1 MEHQE
6 MSQSFVLQPRPAKSG
21 AGIRLPML
29 LRWARAVEMW
39 QMRRQGL
46 RDLKLRDDR
55 MLKDVGLSRKD
66 GFWENPQA
74 ILRLNRPPWWV
85 S

>member
-1 MEHQE
+1 

-29 LRWARAVEMW
+29 SRWVRAMNMW
-39 QMRRQGL
+39 LARRQGL
-46 RDLKLRDDR
+46 RDLKLLDDR
-55 MLKDVGLSRKD
+55 MLKDVGLSRQD

-74 ILRLNRPPWWV
+74 ILTAMNFRD
-85 S
+85 